1 MVIVYTKPSCVQC
14 KRTKDLMNS
23 HGIEYE
29 TVDISENPEARQNLI
44 AQGYSQ
50 MPIVHTTNDEW
61 SGFRPDKIKE
71 LAND

>member
-1 MVIVYTKPSCVQC
+1 MVIVYTKPGCVQC
-14 KRTKDLMNS
+14 ERTKKLMDS

-29 TVDISENPEARQNLI
+29 TVDVSENPEARENLI

-50 MPIVHTTNDEW
+50 MPIVHAENDEW